1 MNLIRMLK
9 CFYLASGLKINL
21 QKSHILGAGVSDED
35 IRYGAFLIGCDIM
48 HTPFKYLGVLVG
60 TPMSR
65 TSAWDEIVQK
75 IQSRLSKWKSK
86 TLSIGGRL
94 TLVKSVLGATPL
106 YHMSIYKAPKK
117 VLNVLESIR
126 SKFFNGIDPLERKIT
141 WIAWVKILA
150 SKKKGSLGVS
160 SLYALNRA
168 LLLKWVWRFISN
180 DGSLWSR
187 VISALYGDSLGSHT
201 VNFPST
207 WCYIV
212 REMQSLV
219 SKGFNFMS
227 RIKKRVGNGHNTK
240 FWLDP
245 WMFEVPLSIRFPRL
259 FALENSK
266 DISVADKW
274 NASDLKASF
283 RRDVR
288 NGAEL
293 QQWLEMVSV
302 LDSVSLSSSA
312 DRWFCDFNGDG
323 SFRVKDIRQH
333 IDDLLLP
340 PSMEATRWLK
350 CVPSKINVFAWRARL
365 DRLPTR
371 CNLLYRGVE
380 IESSLCPVCG
390 LVPEDISHILFK
402 CDLAVSICRR
412 ICHWW
417 NINWIEVNSFV
428 DWTGW
433 FSSIRLPSK
442 IKQMLEGTFYVA
454 WWHLWN
460 FRNQTIFNANP
471 PRRSVIFDD
480 ILSRSFMW
488 CNSRCAKTFSWES
501 WLKTPYLISL

>member
-1 MNLIRMLK
+1 
-9 CFYLASGLKINL
+9 
-21 QKSHILGAGVSDED
+21 
-35 IRYGAFLIGCDIM
+35 
-48 HTPFKYLGVLVG
+48 
-60 TPMSR
+60 
-65 TSAWDEIVQK
+65 
-75 IQSRLSKWKSK
+75 
-86 TLSIGGRL
+86 
-94 TLVKSVLGATPL
+94 
-106 YHMSIYKAPKK
+106 
-117 VLNVLESIR
+117 
-126 SKFFNGIDPLERKIT
+126 
-141 WIAWVKILA
+141 
-150 SKKKGSLGVS
+150 
-160 SLYALNRA
+160 
-168 LLLKWVWRFISN
+168 
-180 DGSLWSR
+180 
-187 VISALYGDSLGSHT
+187 
-201 VNFPST
+201 
-207 WCYIV
+207 
-212 REMQSLV
+212 
-219 SKGFNFMS
+219 
-227 RIKKRVGNGHNTK
+227 
-240 FWLDP
+240 
-245 WMFEVPLSIRFPRL
+245 MFEVPLSIHFPRL

-312 DRWFCDFNGDG
+312 DRWFCVFNGDG
-323 SFRVKDIRQH
+323 SFRVKDIRQQ

-371 CNLLYRGVE
+371 CNLLYQGVE

-390 LVPEDISHILFK
+390 LLPEDISHILFK

-417 NINWIEVNSFV
+417 NINWIEVNFFV

-433 FSSIRLPSK
+433 FSSIRFPSK

-480 ILSRSFMW
+480 IVSRSFMW
-488 CNSRCAKTFSWES
+488 CTS
-501 WLKTPYLISL
+501 